1 MSRFI
6 LQSACRGRCPV
17 GAAPRRHV
25 SRPHLISRLLSDRR
39 ALRVLSAPD
48 GFGKTALA
56 CEYAEVVFGFQQVF
70 WINGQSPCF
79 LRDLDADVVAASLL
93 QEPEAC
99 ALAVIDDVPWLDE
112 PRAHVFGL
120 LVQTLLDAGLEV
132 LVTVTP
138 GCDCLDVLEVPCLR
152 IAGRDLL
159 VADDEDDRG
168 GRGLSAAAPVSLGD
182 RIPCLHWSE
191 NGEAHLVAGVAR
203 EPLPTDFR
211 LALWVML
218 ALGRGDQEDAALFL
232 GRARAREAWD
242 YLGPRYP
249 FVAIDGDD
257 GAFEAVSVTP
267 TVLREGLGGCFEA
280 MAAASVQGD
289 RDALALAVARWLI
302 GTGRGARG
310 AQLLGAFASKSAVA
324 AWLPREGAQLLWQG
338 AAAPLCELHDR
349 VCRQRVA
356 DRSVVNAM
364 MSAAFAQLGDDRLVL
379 EFARKALGA
388 SAVPSRAGA
397 GAALAAHRRGNRATR
412 AIMADALVRW
422 RERKGAEA
430 VAEGGEGAA
439 LALLVD
445 VALAEERPG
454 EALQTWVAAC
464 MSSGHVRWDGSPWPQ
479 GLLLAASWT
488 IDALAATGAFEPR
501 HGDPV
506 LVSSSDFALL
516 AAVTAGALDELA
528 ALGTLGLGG
537 VQAAQALERIEEAL
551 RAAELPV
558 VSRAAMRACAREE
571 ADRTALAAAY
581 GRRRSQRS
589 LGLAPTTGG
598 SASGFSSR
606 PVETSVP
613 LLAPP
618 LHVRLFGAMTVRLG
632 DTELSSR
639 ILARKKARL
648 LLALLVLHRGRE
660 LTREALV
667 AMLWPQAAPR
677 TGAKSFYRLWAELTD
692 LLSVDGHCPYL
703 LRDHHRCQVNPV
715 LCTSD
720 VMEFEELG
728 RTLLFGLSGAAT
740 GWENVLCQVQESF
753 SGELLPAED
762 HCEVVAD
769 FRRRYA
775 TELVDGLVAASCR
788 LRAAG
793 ELQGALWFAR
803 EALRRDGTRE
813 DVYACLMAV
822 QMMAGQRGGALD
834 TFFACRD
841 YLAGDLG
848 LDPSP
853 QIMDL
858 YHRLIEGGPAARTA
872 YQLS

>member
-6 LQSACRGRCPV
+6 LQSACRGRCPA

-56 CEYAEVVFGFQQVF
+56 CEYAEVVFGFQRVF
-70 WINGQSPCF
+70 WVNGQSPCF
-79 LRDLDADVVAASLL
+79 LRDLDAGVIVASLL
-93 QEPEAC
+93 QEAGAC
-99 ALAVIDDVPWLDE
+99 ALVVIDDMPWMDE
-112 PRAHVFGL
+112 TRAQSFGL
-120 LVQTLLDAGLEV
+120 LAQELLDAGVEV
-132 LVTVTP
+132 LVTATP
-138 GCDCLDVLEVPCLR
+138 GCDCLDGLEVSCLR

-159 VADDEDDRG
+159 VADDENEG
-168 GRGLSAAAPVSLGD
+168 GALGAVCSPGD

-191 NGEAHLVAGVAR
+191 RGEACLVAGIAR
-203 EPLPTDFR
+203 EPLPADFR

-218 ALGRGDQEDAALFL
+218 ALGRGDREDAALFL
-232 GRARAREAWD
+232 GQARAREAWD
-242 YLGPRYP
+242 YLAPRYP
-249 FVAIDGDD
+249 FAVIDGDD
-257 GAFEAVSVTP
+257 GAFEAVPVAP
-267 TVLREGLGGCFEA
+267 AVLREGLGGCFEEA
-280 MAAASVQGD
+280 AAASVQGD
-289 RDALALAVARWLI
+289 RDALALAAARWLI
-302 GTGRGARG
+302 GAGRASRG
-310 AQLLGAFASKSAVA
+310 AQLMGAFASKSAVA

-356 DRSVVNAM
+356 DRSAVNAM
-364 MSAAFAQLGDDRLVL
+364 MAGAFAQIGDDRAVL
-379 EFARKALGA
+379 EFARKALGT
-388 SAVPSRAGA
+388 SAVPSRSGA
-397 GAALAAHRRGNRATR
+397 AAALAAHRRGNRATR
-412 AIMADALVRW
+412 TAMGEALARW
-422 RERKGAEA
+422 REHNGTESAA
-430 VAEGGEGAA
+430 AGGEDAA

-445 VALAEERPG
+445 VALAEERPH
-454 EALQTWVAAC
+454 EALRAWVTAC
-464 MSSGHVRWDGSPWPQ
+464 TAGGEVRWDGDAWPQ
-479 GLLLAASWT
+479 GLLLAAAWT
-488 IDALAATGAFEPR
+488 IDALAATGVFEPR
-501 HGDPV
+501 HGDPAFTAAP
-506 LVSSSDFALL
+506 DFALL
-516 AAVTAGALDELA
+516 ASVTAGALDDLA
-528 ALGTLGLGG
+528 ASGVLGWGG
-537 VQAAQALERIEEAL
+537 TRAAQALERIEEAL
-551 RAAELPV
+551 RAADLPV
-558 VSRAAMRACAREE
+558 VSRAAMRVCAREE
-571 ADRTALAAAY
+571 AERAALVAAY

-589 LGLAPTTGG
+589 LSMAPAPG
-598 SASGFSSR
+598 AVSGIGRR
-606 PVETSVP
+606 PAETAVP

-618 LHVRLFGAMTVRLG
+618 LHVRLFGAMTVRIG
-632 DTELSSR
+632 DAEVSSR

-648 LLALLVLHRGRE
+648 LLALLVLYRGRE

-667 AMLWPQAAPR
+667 SMLWPQASPR
-677 TGAKSFYRLWAELTD
+677 TGAKSFYRLWAELAD

-703 LRDHHRCQVNPV
+703 LRDHHRCQVNPA

-720 VMEFEELG
+720 VMEFEALG

-753 SGELLPAED
+753 SGELLPDED

-858 YHRLIEGGPAARTA
+858 YHRLIEGGPAVRAAR
-872 YQLS
+872 QLS